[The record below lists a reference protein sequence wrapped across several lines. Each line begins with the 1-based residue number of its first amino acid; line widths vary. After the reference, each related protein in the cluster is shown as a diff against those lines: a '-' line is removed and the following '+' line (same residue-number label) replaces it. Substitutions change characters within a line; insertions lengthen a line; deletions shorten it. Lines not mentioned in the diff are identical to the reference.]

1 MSSKHARLVA
11 AVADAMAAQGFT
23 QKQVATMAGCTQS
36 MLSQALNQG
45 MTLKDERWKLICE
58 GLGLDYDEI
67 IADVPAE
74 RERFTLKEQAS
85 SVSPQADC
93 HLPQVGEGKESAAP
107 VEETRG
113 VQMFSVM
120 QKSVLPLASKT
131 WRTCFCWRC
140 MPRAVLPRTSKAA

>member
-11 AVADAMAAQGFT
+11 AVSDAKEAQGFT
-23 QKQVATMAGCTQS
+23 WKQIATMAGVTQGNMS
-36 MLSQALNQG
+36 TVINQG
-45 MTLKDERWKLICE
+45 VTMKDERWKLICE

-67 IADVPAE
+67 VADVPTE
-74 RERFTLKEQAS
+74 RERFTLKEPAS

-113 VQMFSVM
+113 GY
-120 QKSVLPLASKT
+120 
-131 WRTCFCWRC
+131 RC
-140 MPRAVLPRTSKAA
+140 SL